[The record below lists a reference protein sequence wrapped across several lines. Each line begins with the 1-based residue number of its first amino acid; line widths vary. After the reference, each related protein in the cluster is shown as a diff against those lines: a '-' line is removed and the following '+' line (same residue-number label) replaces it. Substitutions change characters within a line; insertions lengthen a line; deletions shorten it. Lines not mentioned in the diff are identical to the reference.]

1 MKSNVIVIMVAAI
14 IIVASVGYLAYS
26 NPSLF
31 TGSKT
36 STPQT
41 LSGMNVVSTNTV
53 NSSMG
58 GKWYEGFNVTGGLTN
73 IGNLQGLF
81 SGQGGSNGSI
91 DMHTINNS
99 AAQLR
104 HFQFAGFGTPAHNG
118 SLLFGY
124 MEFSSINY
132 TKFIN
137 ETLSRNTSLSIANTP
152 GNYVHNGIVSG
163 AAYLFVSN
171 KTLRG
176 YENAI
181 YAVYDKNIIA
191 GFYIGTANISEG
203 NFTSLVSSEVSIL
216 KSPPINF
223 ITAEKLIQAN
233 TVNGDMRATTWS
245 SDFNFSV
252 NIMRSTGML
261 GNIINNTS
269 SGYLGHYSNIS
280 NDSYSNITGL
290 GLSAFSN
297 GTNGS
302 LLLGYLEARNSTLA
316 NSAYEN
322 MSKSAKNNSNP
333 YYRNGTTTLG
343 LKYFN
348 ISFPSGSGLPGYRI
362 YVSQYNS
369 YLIFE
374 VYIGAHVS
382 NTSLLG
388 LLDAESNIL

>member
-1 MKSNVIVIMVAAI
+1 MKSNVIVIIVAAI

-58 GKWYEGFNVTGGLTN
+58 GKWYEGYNVTGGLTN
-73 IGNLQGLF
+73 ISNLQDLF
-81 SGQGGSNGSI
+81 SGVGGSNSSI
-91 DMHTINNS
+91 GMHTINNS

-104 HFQFAGFGTPAHNG
+104 YFQFAGFGTPDHNG

-132 TKFIN
+132 TKLIN
-137 ETLSRNTSLSIANTP
+137 ETLSQNTSSIGNTS
-152 GNYVHNGIVSG
+152 GTHVYHGIVSG
-163 AAYLFVSN
+163 AAYEFVSN
-171 KTLRG
+171 KTLSG

-191 GFYIGTANISEG
+191 GFYIGTAIISEG

-216 KSPPINF
+216 KSQPINF
-223 ITAEKLIQAN
+223 TTAEKLVQAN
-233 TVNGDMRATTWS
+233 KVNSVMSVKTWS

-252 NIMRSTGML
+252 NFMRSTGML
-261 GNIINNTS
+261 KNIINSTS

-280 NDSYSNITGL
+280 NDSYSNVTGL

-297 GTNGS
+297 GSNGS
-302 LLLGYLEARNSTLA
+302 ILLGYLEARNSTLA

-322 MSKSAKNNSNP
+322 MSNGAKNISN
-333 YYRNGTTTLG
+333 YNYGNGTTSG

-348 ISFPSGSGLPGYRI
+348 ISFTSGSELPRSSI

-374 VYIGAHVS
+374 IYTGVHVS
-382 NTSLLG
+382 NTSLLSI
-388 LLDAESNIL
+388 LYAEYSIL

>member
-81 SGQGGSNGSI
+81 SGQDGLNSSI
-91 DMHTINNS
+91 GMQTINNS
-99 AAQLR
+99 TAQLGY
-104 HFQFAGFGTPAHNG
+104 FQFAGFGTPAHNG

-137 ETLSRNTSLSIANTP
+137 DTLFSNFSTINDTH
-152 GNYVHNGIVSG
+152 GNYVHNGTVPG
-163 AAYLFVSN
+163 AVYLFVSN
-171 KTLRG
+171 RTLGG

-181 YAVYDKNIIA
+181 YAVYDKDIIA
-191 GFYIGTANISEG
+191 GFYIGTANISVG
-203 NFTSLVSSEVSIL
+203 NFKSLVSSEVSIL

-322 MSKSAKNNSNP
+322 MSNSAKNNSNP
-333 YYRNGTTTLG
+333 YYGNGTTTHG

-348 ISFPSGSGLPGYRI
+348 ISFPSGSGLPGYSI

-374 VYIGAHVS
+374 VYTGAHVS
-382 NTSLLG
+382 NTSLLS
-388 LLDAESNIL
+388 LLDSESGIL

>member
-245 SDFNFSV
+245 NDFNFSV

-297 GTNGS
+297 GSNGS

-322 MSKSAKNNSNP
+322 MSNSAKNNSNP
-333 YYRNGTTTLG
+333 YYGNGTTTHG

-348 ISFPSGSGLPGYRI
+348 ISFPSGSGLPGYSI
-362 YVSQYNS
+362 YVSQHNS

-374 VYIGAHVS
+374 VYAGAHVS
-382 NTSLLG
+382 NTSLLS
-388 LLDAESNIL
+388 LLDSESGIL

>member
-91 DMHTINNS
+91 DMQIINNS

-137 ETLSRNTSLSIANTP
+137 DTLFSNFSTINNTH
-152 GNYVHNGIVSG
+152 GNYIHHGIVSG
-163 AAYLFVSN
+163 APYLFVSN
-171 KTLRG
+171 ETLSG

-181 YAVYDKNIIA
+181 YAVYDKDIIA
-191 GFYIGTANISEG
+191 GFYIGTANISVG
-203 NFTSLVSSEVSIL
+203 NFKSLVSSEVSIL

-297 GTNGS
+297 GSKGS
-302 LLLGYLEARNSTLA
+302 ILLGYLEARNSTLA

-333 YYRNGTTTLG
+333 YYGNGTTNLG

-348 ISFPSGSGLPGYRI
+348 ISFPSGSGLPGYSI
-362 YVSQYNS
+362 YVSQHNS

-374 VYIGAHVS
+374 VYAGAHVS
-382 NTSLLG
+382 NTSLLS
-388 LLDAESNIL
+388 LLDSESVIL